1 VCVSAHVRDQVS
13 RIIEHLSQAVGFE
26 VLRAPSEGADK
37 GDYSSGAISLG
48 GGGVILEASELPNLA
63 CTARR
68 LAKKRPISRLVSVD
82 IADASTASGYV
93 AILPE

>member
-1 VCVSAHVRDQVS
+1 MCVSAHVRDQVS

-37 GDYSSGAISLG
+37 GDYSGAISLG